1 MERFRSKCYVA
12 GGVFTK
18 YNKKYENIF
27 PIAFNYFSPKHDTDI
42 YILHSTIFS
51 SGILDSFRN
60 QIIEEHDCQYDENI
74 VTINKSIHKTVKLWY
89 QPFVVNII
97 FLKENIKA
105 IAQALEEFHFYFCKI
120 YFEYSNKSVFTHY
133 DIYRN
138 YDNLAYQMNHVKS
151 VH

>member
-1 MERFRSKCYVA
+1 MKYLNINCRIRKTFPLHFNSYFLLNDQVQAKFFNKKINKNLSEFHFDNTELYVDIINKFIMERFRSKCYVA

-74 VTINKSIHKTVKLWY
+74 VTINKSIHKTVKL
-89 QPFVVNII
+89 
-97 FLKENIKA
+97 
-105 IAQALEEFHFYFCKI
+105 
-120 YFEYSNKSVFTHY
+120 
-133 DIYRN
+133 
-138 YDNLAYQMNHVKS
+138 
-151 VH
+151 